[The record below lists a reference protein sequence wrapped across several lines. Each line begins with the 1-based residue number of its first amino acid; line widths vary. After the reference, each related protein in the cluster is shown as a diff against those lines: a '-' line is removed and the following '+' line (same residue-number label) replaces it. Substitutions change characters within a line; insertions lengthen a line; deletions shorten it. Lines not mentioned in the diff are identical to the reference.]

1 VVQLTQ
7 AGDTFYQVLRQDP
20 QAAGQEGMPPREEVD
35 GTSVFPSQQSVAAPP
50 PDGVVED
57 TGSEEEMIGPTQ
69 ATGGPQTITERERV
83 SGSAFSSSEEEEGEE
98 EERRGRERRRYLGLE
113 LVVNQE
119 ADEIQAAQ
127 PEVAAASDAPGGIG
141 LPASSDWTGRMAAP
155 GDRAVAAW
163 RRWLQQ
169 LLRCRSADHTRP
181 TGQKHQ
187 RVKVRGFM
195 LSAARDPIT
204 EDCLQSL
211 RRDLGGSMAS
221 RSLLLQGATYLPRVP
236 DPPALPDL
244 VHPEAW
250 ADALS
255 ERLTVSWQG
264 EEHWKRWWLDK
275 LGLNKTERTE
285 ALRKRRRRDKAKR
298 RSQRSLDVSSCP
310 TEVDSLWGW
319 SSSAGSH
326 RGWSDTEDTLSQ
338 FTRGSELGSPRSNT
352 SRVSQVEQW
361 SPRSS
366 RRRRAAASA
375 ASESLAGSLPDHKV
389 SPHMV

>member
-1 VVQLTQ
+1 MVQLTQ

-20 QAAGQEGMPPREEVD
+20 QATGQEGMPPKEEVD

-50 PDGVVED
+50 PDGVAED
-57 TGSEEEMIGPTQ
+57 TGSKEEMIGT
-69 ATGGPQTITERERV
+69 TSGPQTITERERV
-83 SGSAFSSSEEEEGEE
+83 SGSAFSSEEEEEE
-98 EERRGRERRRYLGLE
+98 EVWRGRERRRYLGLE

-155 GDRAVAAW
+155 GDRAVAKW

-181 TGQKHQ
+181 TGQKHP

-204 EDCLQSL
+204 EDCLESV

-236 DPPALPDL
+236 DPPALPV

-250 ADALS
+250 ADDLS
-255 ERLTVSWQG
+255 QRLTVSWQG
-264 EEHWKRWWLDK
+264 EEQWRRWWLNK
-275 LGLNKTERTE
+275 LGLNKTERAE
-285 ALRKRRRRDKAKR
+285 ALRRRRKRDKAKR
-298 RSQRSLDVSSCP
+298 RSQRSLDALSCP
-310 TEVDSLWGW
+310 TDVDSLWGW
-319 SSSAGSH
+319 SSSAASH

-338 FTRGSELGSPRSNT
+338 FTRGSEPGSPRSNT
-352 SRVSQVEQW
+352 SRASQVQQW
-361 SPRSS
+361 SPKSS